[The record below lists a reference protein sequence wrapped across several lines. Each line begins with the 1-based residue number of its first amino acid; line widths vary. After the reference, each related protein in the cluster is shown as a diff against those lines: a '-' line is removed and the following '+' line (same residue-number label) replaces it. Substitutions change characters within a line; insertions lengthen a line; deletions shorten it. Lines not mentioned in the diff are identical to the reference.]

1 MVNIYDD
8 AIECLQEIQIDLQK
22 NIEMNNL
29 PMANQYDFDILKD
42 AIKIIKNY
50 KK

>member
-1 MVNIYDD
+1 MINIYDA

-22 NIEMNNL
+22 NIQSNNR
-29 PMANQYDFDILKD
+29 PMANQYDIDTLNS